1 MGTNIALGSLMM
13 IVTTVIHG
21 AFMVLA
27 VRLMDAHHR
36 QPSLHPSLKR
46 WVTVGLIVL
55 AMFAGGL
62 VEVAAWAA
70 AFVLLGAIS
79 GAEPALY
86 FSTVTFTTLGYG
98 DVLLDAKWRLL
109 GAFEAANGIIMMGWT
124 TAIVVAAVQR
134 VTTQPAPPQADQQ
147 DDQHV

>member
-1 MGTNIALGSLMM
+1 MGTNIALGFLMM

-21 AFMVLA
+21 GFMVVA
-27 VRLMDAHHR
+27 IRIMDAHHR
-36 QPSLHPSLKR
+36 QASRHPSLKR
-46 WVTVGLIVL
+46 WVTVGSIVL

-62 VEVAAWAA
+62 VEVAVWAA

-79 GAEPALY
+79 AAEPALY

-98 DVLLDAKWRLL
+98 DVLLDEQWRLL
-109 GAFEAANGIIMMGWT
+109 GSFEAANGIIMMGWT

-134 VTTQPAPPQADQQ
+134 VTAQPAPTQSDQQ
-147 DDQHV
+147 EDQHV